1 MKKLFERILKL
12 VELLESNSQTA
23 FAKRIGCQQS
33 TFNGYMNEEG
43 QRKIRLT
50 LLEDILKV
58 YSQISRDWLYFGE
71 GSMFKDGTS
80 GAEPLCPTPP
90 APEAVPAKDPHVQE
104 LERENA
110 ELNVELRGALKEIRR
125 LNEEKRE
132 LEERLKCAP
141 GLQDKRL
148 DNPQHATTASP
159 VTGAPE
165 RGM

>member
-1 MKKLFERILKL
+1 MELFKRVKEISKHFTSSDKALAEKLGFKQATFSGYLNEKRQDNLWPILPNIL
-12 VELLESNSQTA
+12 ELFPSL
-23 FAKRIGCQQS
+23 
-33 TFNGYMNEEG
+33 
-43 QRKIRLT
+43 
-50 LLEDILKV
+50 
-58 YSQISRDWLYFGE
+58 SRDWLYFGE
-71 GSMFKDGTS
+71 GPMFRDGTCS
-80 GAEPLCPTPP
+80 EEQLRLTPP
-90 APEAVPAKDPHVQE
+90 APEAVPAKDPHVQA

-148 DNPQHATTASP
+148 DNPQHATSASP
-159 VTGAPE
+159 VTGVPE

>member
-1 MKKLFERILKL
+1 MELF
-12 VELLESNSQTA
+12 
-23 FAKRIGCQQS
+23 KRIKEISKHFTSSDKALAEKLGFKQA
-33 TFNGYMNEEG
+33 TFSGYLNEKR
-43 QRKIRLT
+43 QDNLWPILPNI
-50 LLEDILKV
+50 LELFP
-58 YSQISRDWLYFGE
+58 SLSRDWLYFGE
-71 GSMFKDGTS
+71 GSMFKDGIS
-80 GAEPLCPTPP
+80 GEEPLRLTPP